1 MSYQAPA
8 GPRIFFK
15 NPLSSGACGTTSFL
29 RKEAKNCREAA
40 TTTLGPGPVK
50 PESLQPPK
58 AAVHPKNP
66 PRPKGAVPYHS
77 DAWSRSQPPAVQ
89 AGQMQYFTPL
99 SFASWAALERFLA
112 VSAPRTLAPSSDS
125 KKGITWSMEH
135 TSSFYSF
142 LRARAASF
150 SPSVPAAFK

>member
-1 MSYQAPA
+1 MCHIRPLRVLGFSSKIRYPPSPNGAPPSK
-8 GPRIFFK
+8 GR
-15 NPLSSGACGTTSFL
+15 GAVNCG
-29 RKEAKNCREAA
+29 EAA
-40 TTTLGPGPVK
+40 TTTLSGN
-50 PESLQPPK
+50 
-58 AAVHPKNP
+58 AAVKPKNP

-135 TSSFYSF
+135 TSSFSSF

-150 SPSVPAAFK
+150 SPSVPAAFR